1 MFLKQLDMLSPK
13 ITLYYKRKNKHA
25 SIISGILTII
35 TFAGILGF
43 ILPFIIRFIN
53 RENPI
58 AYFFNRYVDDIG
70 TFSFKDSNFF
80 NYIQLIEGKNRVPI
94 DLDFNKIEIMAVGVP
109 MESFIKIK
117 NFGIFNH
124 WVYGQCDNKID
135 IKKVEDLLNK
145 EKFYKSAFIKK
156 IL

>member
-25 SIISGILTII
+25 SIISGILTLI

-70 TFSFKDSNFF
+70 TFSFKD
-80 NYIQLIEGKNRVPI
+80 LNRV
-94 DLDFNKIEIMAVGVP
+94 LFSSTEELHT
-109 MESFIKIK
+109 ESIK
-117 NFGIFNH
+117 H
-124 WVYGQCDNKID
+124 DS
-135 IKKVEDLLNK
+135 
-145 EKFYKSAFIKK
+145 KS
-156 IL
+156 